1 MPRKIQIA
9 ARRGTWLQILDWRPS
24 FRWRFPVLRRL
35 VRTGSTTDGEK
46 PSNEKKETPIIRKFL
61 ENGATSLATL
71 LMLGFAGYSYNQ
83 YYKQLVLQKIENAFA
98 RGYSTGE
105 LASLGQNILCRDASQ
120 HFRVTRPE
128 QPVIDAIVDG
138 RAVGQYHLLFGEKG
152 TGKTSMLLEA
162 VRKVDGNHVAML
174 EAHGDLE
181 VFRLRLGEA
190 IDYEYH
196 EDYIGGLFS
205 IKGPRVTTPLLDIER
220 ALNKLEEVAIK
231 HRSTH
236 DKPLILVINNIH
248 HIQEHMDAQNLLT
261 LLQQRA
267 ELWSGSGLV
276 TVIFTSEEYRTTD
289 KLRSHATRMQVLN
302 VQDISK
308 DLAVRSLR
316 EYRWRRFR
324 EKVPTEVLDEVYR
337 KVGGRLFFLD
347 QVARSEDMLET
358 CDAICER
365 EKQWLLSQCWILGTG
380 MDGGAVEQQRF
391 SAAAMLLAKTLV
403 DMERDAIKDD
413 DPDGC
418 RLPEIPLHK
427 ANELMGRAD
436 YIQELDRINI
446 ITIDSNAAVKADSI
460 PMQNAFRAVCGA
472 VGFADRLKATHE
484 RLKSLASLR
493 RAREST
499 LRDLWESG
507 RYEVVAKGESAAD
520 LPMQNVPQ

>member
-1 MPRKIQIA
+1 MKGKEEENQ
-9 ARRGTWLQILDWRPS
+9 
-24 FRWRFPVLRRL
+24 
-35 VRTGSTTDGEK
+35 
-46 PSNEKKETPIIRKFL
+46 SNDKKETPIIRKFL

-138 RAVGQYHLLFGEKG
+138 SAVGHYHLLFGEKG

-162 VRKVDGNHVAML
+162 MRKVDGNRVAML

-181 VFRLRLGEA
+181 VFRLRLGKA

-248 HIQEHMDAQNLLT
+248 HFQEHMDAQNLLT

-276 TVIFTSEEYRTTD
+276 TVIFTSDEYRTTE

-308 DLAVRSLR
+308 DLAIRSLR

-324 EKVPTEVLDEVYR
+324 EKVPMDVLDEVYR

-347 QVARSEDMLET
+347 QVARSEDMLKT

-365 EKQWLLSQCWILGTG
+365 EEKWLLSQCWILGAG
-380 MDGGAVEQQRF
+380 MDGGAVDQQKF
-391 SAAAMLLAKTLV
+391 SV
-403 DMERDAIKDD
+403 RR
-413 DPDGC
+413 PC
-418 RLPEIPLHK
+418 RLSPEFETQL
-427 ANELMGRAD
+427 
-436 YIQELDRINI
+436 
-446 ITIDSNAAVKADSI
+446 T
-460 PMQNAFRAVCGA
+460 
-472 VGFADRLKATHE
+472 
-484 RLKSLASLR
+484 
-493 RAREST
+493 
-499 LRDLWESG
+499 
-507 RYEVVAKGESAAD
+507 
-520 LPMQNVPQ
+520 